1 MMMSISLRFIP
12 TLMDELEK
20 IILAQKSRGSEIS
33 SGSLMT
39 RIKAFIPL
47 MIPLFISAFQ
57 RAEELAIA
65 MEVRGYDMNV
75 KRTSYRLLQ
84 WKLKDTITITLL
96 LPIGILLF
104 IIKFSGV

>member
-1 MMMSISLRFIP
+1 
-12 TLMDELEK
+12 
-20 IILAQKSRGSEIS
+20 
-33 SGSLMT
+33 MT

-47 MIPLFISAFQ
+47 MVPLFISAFQ

-84 WKLKDTITITLL
+84 WRLKDTITLILL
-96 LPIGILLF
+96 IPIGLILF
-104 IIKFSGV
+104 IIKYTGV